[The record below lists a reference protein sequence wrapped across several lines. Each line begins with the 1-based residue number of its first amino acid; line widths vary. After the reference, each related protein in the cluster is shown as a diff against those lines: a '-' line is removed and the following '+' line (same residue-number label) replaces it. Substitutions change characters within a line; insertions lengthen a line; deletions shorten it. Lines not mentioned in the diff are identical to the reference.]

1 MGSDKIDWAAISRLA
16 STHAADD
23 SHALVGVM
31 NVFGEFLGAVRLGNF
46 KGEESLRG
54 RVIGEERKVWNVEV
68 LWRFVF
74 IIVDG
79 GVRDI
84 VGRWEELGN
93 FSFFNMVDFF
103 KHCDG
108 GPSVFSFSSGEDRGR
123 GVEDGGVGN
132 GIFICGARGRAVVVL
147 VVIRHDREVEV
158 REEGRVLIKVC
169 EA

>member
-1 MGSDKIDWAAISRLA
+1 MGGDQIDRAAISGLA

-54 RVIGEERKVWNVEV
+54 RVIGEEGEVWNVEV
-68 LWRFVF
+68 LRCFIF

-84 VGRWEELGN
+84 VGWWEELGD
-93 FSFFNMVDFF
+93 FSFFDMVDFF
-103 KHCDG
+103 KCCDG
-108 GPSVFSFSSGEDRGR
+108 GPSVFGFGSGEDRGQ

-132 GIFICGARGRAVVVL
+132 GIFICGTRGRVVVVL
-147 VVIRHDREVEV
+147 VVIRHDREVKV
-158 REEGRVLIKVC
+158 GEEGRVLIKVC